1 MIRANNN
8 NNNNAPVAPKVV
20 EKKKSEADLIREMGD
35 RLAAINKE

>member
-1 MIRANNN
+1 MLRANNN
-8 NNNNAPVAPKVV
+8 NPAPVVPQVV

>member
-1 MIRANNN
+1 MLRANSNN
-8 NNNNAPVAPKVV
+8 TAPTAPKVV